1 MSSNKPTKPDK
12 ASNKPAVKRTADEVK
27 TLLSRYKVDI
37 VPEHIL
43 MKAAELWTEY
53 EQAPNDKKK
62 LELEPKL
69 NKQLENAAVIL
80 TLDQHIILA
89 ESLNSDKYR
98 TLVIEIANQLV
109 KEYECKTSSEKMLA
123 QTAAWAYCRMLEYAN
138 KLNGITRQEYLSSV
152 KTGHYAVLSKEV
164 DRCVRQYLSALNTLK
179 HFKQPSLSVTFKAQN
194 AFVAQNQQINADRK
208 PETKEQNNVGQ

>member
-12 ASNKPAVKRTADEVK
+12 ASNKPVVKRTVEDVK
-27 TLLSRYKVDI
+27 VLLNRYQVDI
-37 VPEHIL
+37 GPEHIL
-43 MKAAELWTEY
+43 KKTAELWTEY
-53 EQAPNDKKK
+53 EQAPTDKKK

-69 NKQLENAAVIL
+69 NKQLENAAVIIS
-80 TLDQHIILA
+80 LDQHIILA
-89 ESLNSDKYR
+89 ESLNGDKYR
-98 TLVIEIANQLV
+98 TLVIEMANQLV
-109 KEYECKTSSEKMLA
+109 KEYECKTPSEKMLA

-164 DRCVRQYLSALNTLK
+164 DRCVRQYLSSLNTLK
-179 HFKQPSLSVTFKAQN
+179 HFKQPTLNVTFKAQN
-194 AFVAQNQQINADRK
+194 AFVAQNQQINSDKK

>member
-1 MSSNKPTKPDK
+1 
-12 ASNKPAVKRTADEVK
+12 
-27 TLLSRYKVDI
+27 
-37 VPEHIL
+37 
-43 MKAAELWTEY
+43 
-53 EQAPNDKKK
+53 